1 MGRGIHH
8 FHPVAPAGLGPVQG
22 LASGVSSTYERLYS
36 TADQALY
43 RAKASGRN
51 RVEVMDAAPY
61 GTLE

>member
-1 MGRGIHH
+1 MKDGLLYLTASFGI
-8 FHPVAPAGLGPVQG
+8 AG

-51 RVEVMDAAPY
+51 RVEVMDAVPH